1 MSILGALASAVA
13 EAPNPI
19 IPAMD
24 EVIWGTLSFLIL
36 FAVMAKFAYPA
47 LKKAMDARSEKIQGD
62 LDAADSARS
71 DAESLRAGYDAKL
84 AEAQAEAAR
93 IIEAA
98 RADAEQVRQDRIAA
112 IEPEIAEKR
121 AEAEAD
127 IEAAKDRALADLRAQ
142 VTSLA
147 VGAAEQVVRSSLDEA
162 AYARLV
168 DDYIESVGN

>member
-36 FAVMAKFAYPA
+36 FAVMAKYAYPA

-71 DAESLRAGYDAKL
+71 EAESLRAGYDAKL

-98 RADAEQVRQDRIAA
+98 RSDAEQVRQDRIAA
-112 IEPEIAEKR
+112 I
-121 AEAEAD
+121 
-127 IEAAKDRALADLRAQ
+127 
-142 VTSLA
+142 
-147 VGAAEQVVRSSLDEA
+147 
-162 AYARLV
+162 
-168 DDYIESVGN
+168 